1 MSETILSEQDGGI
14 LRVTI
19 NRPDAG
25 NAMTD
30 AMALELTG
38 IIAAAPQTSRMV
50 LLRGAGKDF
59 CIGRQSPPPPVAP
72 PEAMERRRF
81 SDIVFDTYGTIRNSP
96 IPVVCVV
103 QGRALGF
110 GCAVAAVADITIAN
124 EAATFQVPEM
134 LHNIL
139 PTMVMSALADRAS
152 RKALAYLV
160 YSTKEV
166 SAERALSYGIVSDV
180 VPQGALEAEVKT
192 LVCEHSPGARHR
204 HRRRQGLPAPRL
216 DHGRAGGD
224 RLCAQ
229 PPRGGEFIAR
239 DPQEALTAATADI
252 VVPGARRRASPE
264 SNLQCSQRDQCA
276 GAGAGFAFGGSGRFA
291 CAGMYLATT
300 V

>member
-1 MSETILSEQDGGI
+1 MSETILSVQDGGI

-30 AMALELTG
+30 AMALELTA
-38 IIAAAPQTSRMV
+38 IVAAAPKTSRMV

-59 CIGRQSPPPPVAP
+59 CVGRQAPPAP
-72 PEAMERRRF
+72 ATTPEAMERRRF

-110 GCAVAAVADITIAN
+110 GCAVAAVADITIASD
-124 EAATFQVPEM
+124 AATFQVPEM

-139 PTMVMSALADRAS
+139 PTMMMSALADRAT

-160 YSTKEV
+160 YSTKPV

-180 VPQGALEAEVKT
+180 VPREALEAEVET
-192 LVCEHSPGARHR
+192 
-204 HRRRQGLPAPRL
+204 
-216 DHGRAGGD
+216 
-224 RLCAQ
+224 LCANILQ
-229 PPRGGEFIAR
+229 APPIATDGVKDYLR
-239 DPQEALTAATADI
+239 HALTMDVPAAIDYARNLHA
-252 VVPGARRRASPE
+252 VVNSSREIRGKR
-264 SNLQCSQRDQCA
+264 
-276 GAGAGFAFGGSGRFA
+276 
-291 CAGMYLATT
+291 
-300 V
+300 

>member
-30 AMALELTG
+30 AMAIELTG
-38 IIAAAPQTSRMV
+38 IVAAAPKTSRMV

-59 CIGRQSPPPPVAP
+59 CVGRQAPPPATW
-72 PEAMERRRF
+72 PEAMDRRRF

-110 GCAVAAVADITIAN
+110 GCAVAAVADITIASDN
-124 EAATFQVPEM
+124 ATFQVPEM

-139 PTMVMSALADRAS
+139 PTMVMSALADRAT

-166 SAERALSYGIVSDV
+166 SAELALSYGIVSDV
-180 VPQGALEAEVKT
+180 VARDALEAEVKT
-192 LVCEHSPGARHR
+192 LCENILQAPAIATEGVKDYLRH
-204 HRRRQGLPAPRL
+204 
-216 DHGRAGGD
+216 
-224 RLCAQ
+224 
-229 PPRGGEFIAR
+229 
-239 DPQEALTAATADI
+239 ALTMDVPAAVDYARNLHA
-252 VVPGARRRASPE
+252 VVNSSREIRKKH
-264 SNLQCSQRDQCA
+264 
-276 GAGAGFAFGGSGRFA
+276 
-291 CAGMYLATT
+291 
-300 V
+300 

>member
-1 MSETILSEQDGGI
+1 MSENFIIEQDGGI

-38 IIAAAPQTSRMV
+38 IVDAAPQTSRMV

-59 CIGRQSPPPPVAP
+59 CIGRQAPPPPTTP

-110 GCAVAAVADITIAN
+110 GCAVAAVADITIASDT
-124 EAATFQVPEM
+124 ATFQVPEM

-139 PTMVMSALADRAS
+139 PTMAMSALVDGAS
-152 RKALAYLV
+152 RKALSYLV
-160 YSTKEV
+160 YSAKEV
-166 SAERALSYGIVSDV
+166 SAERALAYGVVSDV
-180 VPQGALEAEVKT
+180 VPRAELEDAV
-192 LVCEHSPGARHR
+192 RM
-204 HRRRQGLPAPRL
+204 
-216 DHGRAGGD
+216 
-224 RLCAQ
+224 LCANILQ
-229 PPRGGEFIAR
+229 APAV
-239 DPQEALTAATADI
+239 ATEGVKDYL
-252 VVPGARRRASPE
+252 RRAITMDVPSAVDYAR
-264 SNLQCSQRDQCA
+264 NLHAVVNSSSEIRKKH
-276 GAGAGFAFGGSGRFA
+276 
-291 CAGMYLATT
+291 
-300 V
+300 

>member
-1 MSETILSEQDGGI
+1 MSERDGGI

-59 CIGRQSPPPPVAP
+59 CVGRQAPPPPAAP

-110 GCAVAAVADITIAN
+110 GCAVAAVADITIASD
-124 EAATFQVPEM
+124 AATFQVPEM

-160 YSTKEV
+160 YSTKAV

-180 VPQGALEAEVKT
+180 VPPDALEAEVGR
-192 LVCEHSPGARHR
+192 CARTSS
-204 HRRRQGLPAPRL
+204 RRPRS
-216 DHGRAGGD
+216 RPTAS
-224 RLCAQ
+224 RTTCAT
-229 PPRGGEFIAR
+229 P
-239 DPQEALTAATADI
+239 
-252 VVPGARRRASPE
+252 
-264 SNLQCSQRDQCA
+264 
-276 GAGAGFAFGGSGRFA
+276 
-291 CAGMYLATT
+291 
-300 V
+300 

>member
-30 AMALELTG
+30 EMALELTD
-38 IIAAAPQTSRMV
+38 IVVAAPRTSRMV

-59 CIGRQSPPPPVAP
+59 CIGRQAPPPPPAW

-81 SDIVFDTYGTIRNSP
+81 SDIVFNTYGAIRNSP

-110 GCAVAAVADITIAN
+110 GCAVAAVADITIASDN
-124 EAATFQVPEM
+124 ATFQVPEM

-139 PTMVMSALADRAS
+139 PTMVMSALADRAG

-166 SAERALSYGIVSDV
+166 SAERALSYGLVSDV
-180 VPQGALEAEVKT
+180 VPRDALEAEIKT
-192 LVCEHSPGARHR
+192 LCANILQAPPIATEGVKDYLRHAMTMDVPAAIDYARNLHAVVNASR
-204 HRRRQGLPAPRL
+204 EI
-216 DHGRAGGD
+216 
-224 RLCAQ
+224 
-229 PPRGGEFIAR
+229 RGK
-239 DPQEALTAATADI
+239 
-252 VVPGARRRASPE
+252 
-264 SNLQCSQRDQCA
+264 
-276 GAGAGFAFGGSGRFA
+276 
-291 CAGMYLATT
+291 
-300 V
+300 